1 MMIFGRLTKE
11 LEVTL
16 GPDTGDLL
24 LRIGLHSGPVT
35 GGVLRGERARF
46 QLFGD
51 TVNTTARIEE
61 TGEGGRIHLSKD
73 TAELVM
79 KAGKTHWLQKR
90 ANTVSAK
97 GKGELET
104 YWLLS
109 QNDDGGS
116 VVSGRHAT
124 PDIGILSASMRLPS
138 VSRASNSLHGIDPRT
153 LRLVDWIVECLA
165 TLLRK
170 VVARRIA
177 VELIAKQSRPEI
189 MPGMV
194 DGKTFL
200 EEVKEI
206 VVLPEFDSKAHRQE
220 RDSESIVL
228 PQAAVEQ
235 LREYVARIA
244 TMYRN
249 NPFHNFEHASHVMM
263 SVIKLL
269 SRIVAPAE
277 LDVDETVGIASS
289 RKFAASLHDHT
300 YGITS
305 DPLVSNCSIE
315 SSLTQLEET
324 CILIPF
330 FRFRRPNLLA
340 PFRL

>member
-24 LRIGLHSGPVT
+24 LRIGLNSGPVT

-97 GKGELET
+97 GKGEMEA

-109 QNDDGGS
+109 KNDDGGS

-124 PDIGILSASMRLPS
+124 PDIGIFSASMYLP
-138 VSRASNSLHGIDPRT
+138 VSRTSNSLDDIDPRT
-153 LRLVDWIVECLA
+153 LRLFDWIVECLA

-170 VVARRIA
+170 AVARRNA
-177 VELIAKQSRPEI
+177 VELIAEQSRPDI

-235 LREYVARIA
+235 LRAYVARIG

-277 LDVDETVGIASS
+277 LDVDETDGIASS

-315 SSLTQLEET
+315 SSLRLTQLE
-324 CILIPF
+324 
-330 FRFRRPNLLA
+330 
-340 PFRL
+340 